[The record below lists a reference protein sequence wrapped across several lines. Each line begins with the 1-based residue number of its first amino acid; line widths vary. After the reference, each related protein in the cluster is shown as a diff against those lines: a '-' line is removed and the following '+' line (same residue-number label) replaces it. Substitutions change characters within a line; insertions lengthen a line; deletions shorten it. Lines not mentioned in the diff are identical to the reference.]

1 MIARDDF
8 RGAIFHDFWI
18 SYWTIYGHIFCYKK
32 FLDYVFDAFD
42 LYFLT
47 KIYQSTNFRI
57 RVPCILFYVRV
68 PYWSEFRMQSLKIEC
83 QKNSTINH
91 RPIFSP
97 LSANWSYAIS
107 IYGSD
112 ILVWDVGIDTL
123 WKWLALYHFL
133 VDTVQKFSKFI
144 FRKNSSNLGM
154 YLIFFNLK
162 AFNKLF
168 ITSE

>member
-1 MIARDDF
+1 MDRV
-8 RGAIFHDFWI
+8 
-18 SYWTIYGHIFCYKK
+18 
-32 FLDYVFDAFD
+32 LDNLWA
-42 LYFLT
+42 YFLLL
-47 KIYQSTNFRI
+47 QFFGLCLGPELL
-57 RVPCILFYVRV
+57 VHILFDVMV
-68 PYWSEFRMQSLKIEC
+68 NYWSEFRMYDLKIEC

-91 RPIFSP
+91 RPIFFSP
-97 LSANWSYAIS
+97 LCANWSYAIS

-112 ILVWDVGIDTL
+112 ILVWDIGIDTL